1 MVVIGPLRRVGAD
14 PKSRAAI
21 PARVSDER
29 RPGCARIPGV
39 TDPHDTRPAPA
50 ARPSFEIG
58 RLLERLIGRNQDV
71 QSISVALLFGVAVL
85 ALGLGQVSGSPDWGF
100 SWGGA
105 LDGVLSQIPYTFSAA
120 VLVALATA
128 ANVLAGAIVLRLLGT
143 TAFRSLSDLVMAGFV
158 AAVVLD
164 TAALFL
170 LGSFGLFGWPE
181 LLALHLAALA
191 AYAAT
196 RRSRPLMA
204 ITPRVRARRPAAW
217 WLLIGLVWA
226 GPIIIQLTSPAA
238 PFMDVLPN
246 HVAPVEH
253 VRVFGSF
260 ATLTTSPSPIYGPSR
275 LMLGYVGLL
284 GDLTTIANLE
294 AILAVAAFALPLT
307 ILVAISMR
315 QLASHLFGAS
325 AGFWVL
331 LTFPLTF
338 TFMRLAD
345 TRGTVAAFPLAA
357 YALAV
362 IARELHAAR
371 SKAGP
376 AAVSNVTGDYRQP
389 DFPLALALGG
399 AILVHPLVGI
409 VAATAAVG
417 MLLLEPRRLG
427 PLLVPALGAAALIAI
442 PQGLTMLGI
451 DAPSWTGFLCI
462 VAGLLIAFVLAW
474 LVSAVRP
481 RIPSSVRLSEW
492 LSTPR
497 WIKLA
502 LLALTIWACFILAR
516 QHIAP
521 PDDPWSEIYNLFPR
535 LLMVTSIG
543 LVLGLARAVP
553 GWMVL
558 GCGVAAGA
566 AAWAASGFVGYDTL
580 TQQAVHYEV
589 PKTIEYWLPVMLAL
603 GGAGG
608 IAAVLRLR
616 SLGPLP
622 AIALAALLFDTM
634 YTYPGPLITNV
645 QIGEHRG
652 AESLGLALREAQYG
666 YWDGYPDPR
675 LIVDHAE
682 QEVIDELR
690 AEISA
695 GRLGPSTRVLHIAS
709 SFQQW
714 SSVPIG
720 VFTGAMET
728 SISLQPELS
737 IHTVGGRLLGF
748 DQLPTELASDYGYV
762 VLEPAGLNSGL
773 ADAIT
778 AAGYHQIWS
787 NSQATIFARN

>member
-1 MVVIGPLRRVGAD
+1 MTETHDTNGA
-14 PKSRAAI
+14 
-21 PARVSDER
+21 PA
-29 RPGCARIPGV
+29 
-39 TDPHDTRPAPA
+39 TDPPFQVRRA
-50 ARPSFEIG
+50 
-58 RLLERLIGRNQDV
+58 LERLIGRNPQV
-71 QSISVALLFGVAVL
+71 RSVSIALLFGVAVL
-85 ALGLGQVSGSPDWGF
+85 ATGLGEVSGSPDWGF
-100 SWGGA
+100 TWGGA
-105 LDGVLSQIPYTFSAA
+105 LNGVLSEIPYTFSAA

-128 ANVLAGAIVLRLLGT
+128 ANVLAGAIVLRFLGT
-143 TAFRSLSDLVMAGFV
+143 PAFRSLSDLALAGFA

-164 TAALFL
+164 AGALFL

-191 AYAAT
+191 AYAVT
-196 RRSRPLMA
+196 HESRPLMA
-204 ITPRVRARRPAAW
+204 AVPRLRARRPGAW
-217 WLLIGLVWA
+217 WLLVGLVWA
-226 GPIIIQLTSPAA
+226 GPLIIQLASPAA

-253 VRVFGSF
+253 ARVFGSF

-294 AILAVAAFALPLT
+294 AILAVAAFAFPLT
-307 ILVAISMR
+307 ILMAISMR

-362 IARELHAAR
+362 IAREFRAAR
-371 SKAGP
+371 SKGGAPAGP
-376 AAVSNVTGDYRQP
+376 AAPGDYSQP
-389 DFPLALALGG
+389 DLALAAALGG

-417 MLLLEPRRLG
+417 MLLLEPGRLG
-427 PLLVPALGAAALIAI
+427 PLLIPALSAAALIAI
-442 PQGLTMLGI
+442 PQAVTMLAI

-462 VAGLLIAFVLAW
+462 VAAISTAFSLAW
-474 LVSAVRP
+474 LVSAARQK
-481 RIPSSVRLSEW
+481 IPASPRLSEL
-492 LSTPR
+492 LSVPI
-497 WIKLA
+497 WIKLVLVA
-502 LLALTIWACFILAR
+502 VAIWVGLIVAR

-521 PDDPWSEIYNLFPR
+521 PADPWSEIWNLFPR
-535 LLMVTSIG
+535 LLMVTTIG
-543 LVLGLARAVP
+543 LVLGLARAGR
-553 GWMVL
+553 GWLVL
-558 GCGVAAGA
+558 GCGIAAGT
-566 AAWAASGFVGYDTL
+566 AAWAASGLVGYDTL

-608 IAAVLRLR
+608 IAAVMRLR
-616 SLGPLP
+616 RLGPLT

-652 AESLGLALREAQYG
+652 AESLGLALREAEQG
-666 YWDGYPDPR
+666 YWVGYPDAR
-675 LIVDHAE
+675 LIVDPAE
-682 QEVIDELR
+682 QAVIDELR
-690 AEISA
+690 TEISA

-720 VFTGAMET
+720 VFTGALET

-748 DQLPTELASDYGYV
+748 DQLPAQLASDYGYV
-762 VLEPAGLNSGL
+762 VLEPNGLDPTL
-773 ADAIT
+773 PATIT
-778 AAGYHQIWS
+778 AAGYRQIWS
-787 NSQATIFARN
+787 NSQATIYARN